1 MDDATRAG
9 LADAG
14 IDVDEALERFMG
26 SEAMLNLFLKK
37 SEPKCLLFLTIFMLS
52 RKRRI
57 SMYTNKAFSLFI
69 PHNDC
74 LGLIIEKRKFIIRLL
89 LTSKKLLKLQLELLP
104 YIA

>member
-1 MDDATRAG
+1 
-9 LADAG
+9 
-14 IDVDEALERFMG
+14 
-26 SEAMLNLFLKK
+26 
-37 SEPKCLLFLTIFMLS
+37 
-52 RKRRI
+52 
-57 SMYTNKAFSLFI
+57 MYTNKAFSLFI